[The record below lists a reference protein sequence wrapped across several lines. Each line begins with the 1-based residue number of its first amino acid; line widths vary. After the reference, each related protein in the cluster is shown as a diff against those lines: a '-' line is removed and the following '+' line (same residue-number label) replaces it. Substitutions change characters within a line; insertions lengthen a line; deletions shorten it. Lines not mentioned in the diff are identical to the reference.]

1 IANGRIGGLS
11 VANTDATT
19 LGEGPDLLI
28 PGMDEEG
35 EKLVNKQPDTQLA
48 EAEEK
53 QKYGTSRA
61 DRETSYQ
68 LADFPVLTG
77 EEEDWRFTPPIWIGG
92 LSVANTDATTL
103 GEGPDL
109 LIPGMD
115 EEGEKLVNKQPDT
128 QLAEAEEKQKYG
140 TSRADRETS
149 YQLAD
154 FPVLT
159 GEEEDWRFTP

>member
-1 IANGRIGGLS
+1 M
-11 VANTDATT
+11 ANTDATT

-77 EEEDWRFTPPIWIGG
+77 EEEDWRFTPLHRLAG
-92 LSVANTDATTL
+92 LDL
-103 GEGPDL
+103 PKGDDL
-109 LIPGMD
+109 LTGTPGRQSPTFPW
-115 EEGEKLVNKQPDT
+115 KLCHALTRFRDDSDDRT
-128 QLAEAEEKQKYG
+128 AEPG
-140 TSRADRETS
+140 TPSRGNRH
-149 YQLAD
+149 YCCRQ
-154 FPVLT
+154 
-159 GEEEDWRFTP
+159 R